1 MSEIRV
7 TSVVGENGGDRVG
20 LTTGLTVGPLTVT
33 SGIGATITHHG
44 HAQFAGVCTATSFV
58 GNGAGLTNVSAGKI
72 LQVVSVTK
80 TDVSTIATSADTFF
94 NYDDASLKVTLTPS
108 SASNKIL
115 LLGNVCVSSNTN
127 VGAMFVRFHKDGS
140 VLTASVGD
148 ASGSRGRMASAAI
161 QHSNNYPTFHSL
173 SFLDTAGNT
182 NSRYY
187 NFGIAQNAG
196 SGRNVQFNNSYSSS
210 DSFGYGLYSSTI
222 TAMEIEA

>member
-1 MSEIRV
+1 MSSIKLKHSGGHSVIIAAPSSNPASDRTLTLPGDADGTIL
-7 TSVVGENGGDRVG
+7 TSN
-20 LTTGLTVGPLTVT
+20 
-33 SGIGATITHHG
+33 SAT
-44 HAQFAGVCTATSFV
+44 
-58 GNGAGLTNVSAGKI
+58 GKI
-72 LQVVSVTK
+72 LQVVSITK
-80 TDVSTIATSADTFF
+80 TDVSTIATSGDTFF

-115 LLGNVCVSSNTN
+115 IIGDVCVSSNTN
-127 VGAMFVRFHKDGS
+127 VGAMFVRFHKNGS

-148 ASGSRGRMASAAI
+148 ASGNRGRMASAAL

-173 SFLDTAGNT
+173 SFLDTAGDT

-196 SGRNVQFNNSYSSS
+196 STRNVQFNNSYTSS

>member
-7 TSVVGENGGDRVG
+7 NNVIADNGLDAVNFSKGINVS
-20 LTTGLTVGPLTVT
+20 
-33 SGIGATITHHG
+33 SGII
-44 HAQFAGVCTATSFV
+44 TATSFS
-58 GNGAGLTNVSAGKI
+58 GSGASLTGTGKI

-80 TDVSTIATSADTFF
+80 TDVSTIATSGGAFF
-94 NYDDASLKVTLTPS
+94 NYDNASLKVTLTPS

-115 LLGNVCVSSNTN
+115 LIGDVCVSSNTN

-140 VLTASVGD
+140 VLTGSVGD
-148 ASGSRGRMASAAI
+148 ASGSRGRMTSAAI

-187 NFGIAQNAG
+187 NFGIAQNSG
-196 SGRNVQFNNSYSSS
+196 SGRNVKFNDSYTTS

>member
-1 MSEIRV
+1 MS
-7 TSVVGENGGDRVG
+7 
-20 LTTGLTVGPLTVT
+20 
-33 SGIGATITHHG
+33 TIKTNQLAH
-44 HAQFAGVCTATSFV
+44 TA
-58 GNGAGLTNVSAGKI
+58 NGASVYTLPQTDGSAGQALKTDGSGQLGFANFGKI

-115 LLGNVCVSSNTN
+115 LLGDVCVSSNTN

-140 VLTASVGD
+140 VLTGSVGN

>member
-1 MSEIRV
+1 MSSELRV
-7 TSVVGENGGDRVG
+7 DKIVPVDGVPTGGG
-20 LTTGLTVGPLTVT
+20 G
-33 SGIGATITHHG
+33 GII
-44 HAQFAGVCTATSFV
+44 
-58 GNGAGLTNVSAGKI
+58 
-72 LQVVSVTK
+72 QVVSVTK
-80 TDVSTIATSADTFF
+80 TDVSTISTSGDTFY
-94 NYDDASLKVTLTPS
+94 NYDDASLKVTIVPKFATS
-108 SASNKIL
+108 KIL
-115 LLGNVCVSSNTN
+115 LLGDVCVSSNTN

-222 TAMEIEA
+222 TAMEVSA